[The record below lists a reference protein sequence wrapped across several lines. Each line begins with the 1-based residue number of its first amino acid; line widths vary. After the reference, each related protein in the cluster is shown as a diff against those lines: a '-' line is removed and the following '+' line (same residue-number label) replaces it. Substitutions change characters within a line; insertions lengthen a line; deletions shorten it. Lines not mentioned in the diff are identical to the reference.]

1 MFVYEEISSHWTQ
14 HNQMSSRVF
23 FGVAVAI
30 GLQFLLY
37 QAVAADYGQKFD
49 SIIVFNEET
58 NSIDESWNYSDLPF
72 MLFMAVTCAAIN
84 AFNQIY
90 AMKSHRAHRAMF
102 ESKEARAGV
111 AICVAVITSVIFT
124 TAPVLVRDEDCQRIA
139 C

>member
-84 AFNQIY
+84 AFNRFSGF
-90 AMKSHRAHRAMF
+90 AS
-102 ESKEARAGV
+102 
-111 AICVAVITSVIFT
+111 
-124 TAPVLVRDEDCQRIA
+124 L
-139 C
+139 